1 MEKPKFLSFRRPN
14 GHNEFEEFMESL
26 PIKDF
31 QKLYAVITSIE
42 EFGILTAIQQEW
54 VKKLNSEIY
63 EIRSKVSTNIQR
75 VLYFH
80 ESNNMYIITH
90 GFTKKT
96 QKTPTREI
104 NHAITIKKE
113 YEKEIKNATRKYPTD
128 I

>member
-14 GHNEFEEFMESL
+14 GHNEFEEFVESL

-31 QKLYAVITSIE
+31 QKLHAVITSIE

-113 YEKEIKNATRKYPTD
+113 YEKEIKNATRKYPND

>member
-31 QKLYAVITSIE
+31 QKLHAVITSIE
-42 EFGILTAIQQEW
+42 EFSILTAIQQEW

-63 EIRSKVSTNIQR
+63 EIRSKVSTNTQR

-113 YEKEIKNATRKYPTD
+113 YEKEIKNATRKYPND

>member
-1 MEKPKFLSFRRPN
+1 
-14 GHNEFEEFMESL
+14 MESL

-31 QKLYAVITSIE
+31 QKLHAVITSIE

-90 GFTKKT
+90 GFTEKT

-113 YEKEIKNATRKYPTD
+113 YEKEIKNATRKYPND

>member
-31 QKLYAVITSIE
+31 QKLHAVITSIE
-42 EFGILTAIQQEW
+42 EFSILTAIQQEW

-80 ESNNMYIITH
+80 ESNNKYIITH

-113 YEKEIKNATRKYPTD
+113 YEKEIKNATRKYPND

>member
-31 QKLYAVITSIE
+31 QKLHAVITSIE

-63 EIRSKVSTNIQR
+63 EIRSKVSTNI
-75 VLYFH
+75 H
-80 ESNNMYIITH
+80 ESFISTKVIICILLLTALR
-90 GFTKKT
+90 KKHKRR
-96 QKTPTREI
+96 QQ
-104 NHAITIKKE
+104 
-113 YEKEIKNATRKYPTD
+113 EK
-128 I
+128 

>member
-14 GHNEFEEFMESL
+14 GHNEFKEFMESL

-31 QKLYAVITSIE
+31 QKLHAVITSIE
-42 EFGILTAIQQEW
+42 EFGLLTAIQQEQ

-80 ESNNMYIITH
+80 ESNNKYIYYPR
-90 GFTKKT
+90 F
-96 QKTPTREI
+96 
-104 NHAITIKKE
+104 
-113 YEKEIKNATRKYPTD
+113 YEKNTKDANQRNQSCYNN
-128 I
+128 

>member
-14 GHNEFEEFMESL
+14 GHNEFKEFMESL

-31 QKLYAVITSIE
+31 QKLHAVITSIE
-42 EFGILTAIQQEW
+42 EFCLLTAIQQEW

-80 ESNNMYIITH
+80 ESNNKYIITH

-96 QKTPTREI
+96 QKTPIREI
-104 NHAITIKKE
+104 NHAITIKRE
-113 YEKEIKNATRKYPTD
+113 YEKEIQNATRKYPNN

>member
-14 GHNEFEEFMESL
+14 GHNEFKEFMESL

-31 QKLYAVITSIE
+31 QKLHAVITSIE
-42 EFGILTAIQQEW
+42 EFGLLTDIQQEW

-80 ESNNMYIITH
+80 ESNNKYIIIH

-96 QKTPTREI
+96 QKTPIREI
-104 NHAITIKKE
+104 NHAITIKRE
-113 YEKEIKNATRKYPTD
+113 YEKEIQNATRKYPNN

>member
-31 QKLYAVITSIE
+31 QKLHAVITSIE
-42 EFGILTAIQQEW
+42 EVVILTAIQQEW

-113 YEKEIKNATRKYPTD
+113 YEKEIKNATRKYPND